1 MFFVGIDLAWS
12 ERNTSAISII
22 KANGNR
28 GVLINWI
35 SKIKTNEEILNWVLE
50 RIKNEPAVIS
60 IDAPLIVKNLKGRR
74 EADAL
79 VTKLFR
85 KYHAGA
91 HPTNIER
98 LEKFGG
104 LRGES
109 LTKLFEEKGYSNN
122 PYFKPKSEVRAVIE
136 VFPHPAI
143 VVFFNLKKTLK
154 YKAKK
159 GRKQDFLL
167 AEFRKYQKDIKTLES
182 KEPALKLPKE
192 IFVDISK
199 LKRKEL
205 KEYEDLLD
213 SIICAYIGFYYWYW
227 GTRKNAVLG
236 SLKKGYIVT
245 PIFDW
250 MKKVLSQKQSKLKE
264 FI

>member
-28 GVLINWI
+28 GELVNWI

-109 LTKLFEEKGYSNN
+109 
-122 PYFKPKSEVRAVIE
+122 P
-136 VFPHPAI
+136 
-143 VVFFNLKKTLK
+143 
-154 YKAKK
+154 
-159 GRKQDFLL
+159 
-167 AEFRKYQKDIKTLES
+167 
-182 KEPALKLPKE
+182 
-192 IFVDISK
+192 
-199 LKRKEL
+199 
-205 KEYEDLLD
+205 
-213 SIICAYIGFYYWYW
+213 
-227 GTRKNAVLG
+227 
-236 SLKKGYIVT
+236 
-245 PIFDW
+245 
-250 MKKVLSQKQSKLKE
+250 
-264 FI
+264 